1 MASPE
6 SSTCGCSGPGGTLM
20 PEATFSTF
28 ILSLA
33 SSALVHLGE
42 VPEPS
47 TGQTQADLTL
57 AKHTIDVLCMLKCK
71 TEKGLDPEEKK
82 LLEDVLYEL
91 RLKYVAQSA

>member
-1 MASPE
+1 MAD
-6 SSTCGCSGPGGTLM
+6 SSTCGCGGPGGTLM

-47 TGQTQADLTL
+47 TGQTMPDLNL

-71 TEKGLDPEEKK
+71 TEKGLDPDEKK

-91 RLKYVAQSA
+91 RLKYVAKNA